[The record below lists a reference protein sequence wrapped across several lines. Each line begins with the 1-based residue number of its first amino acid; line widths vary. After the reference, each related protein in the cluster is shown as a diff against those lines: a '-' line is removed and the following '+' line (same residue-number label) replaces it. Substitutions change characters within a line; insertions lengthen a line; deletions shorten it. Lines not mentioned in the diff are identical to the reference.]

1 MSFPNENTLGAA
13 INASKTRSLLPGGP
27 AGRARRQENQH
38 RASLGTAFIGIG
50 AALVVGV
57 RAIYGFSWF
66 VSLWG
71 TYPQP
76 AWALAAWILLIATLV
91 TIFVVSRVI
100 GDHLPDW
107 IYLAYVCLLAVVI
120 VFDILAVWELHDFG
134 SYATASLT
142 AAMSLLIVITL
153 RGPADILVT
162 SGALGA
168 GILVAMVLSTPLT
181 ADTTPQLITSLGFA
195 VLPVIIG
202 VSVVTGFRRMV
213 QIELDRVLVQS
224 TISAPR
230 FAVGMMASEE
240 LARLDLAAEELLDSV
255 ATGRN
260 PLPLAPKVASVAASL
275 ATELRL
281 HLIEGRRETWLYHA
295 ISESEMLGR
304 SVALVDKGSLAGLLD
319 ANQRDGLLAAIW
331 LLLSDNVK
339 TTTDRTVN
347 VQVGPITTAAD
358 PTIGQKLLV
367 PVVITTAGVA
377 RNRVDPSTWDAMRR
391 VGRYSDSTQDASLRV
406 DIECF
411 VDNPAD
417 M

>member
-13 INASKTRSLLPGGP
+13 ITASNKRSLLPGGP
-27 AGRARRQENQH
+27 ASRARRQENQH

-76 AWALAAWILLIATLV
+76 ALALSAWIVLIATLV
-91 TIFVVSRVI
+91 TIFIVSRVI

-107 IYLAYVCLLAVVI
+107 IYLAFVALLAVVI
-120 VFDILAVWELHDFG
+120 VLDILAVWELHDFG
-134 SYATASLT
+134 GHATASLT
-142 AAMSLLIVITL
+142 AAMALLIVITL
-153 RGPADILVT
+153 RGPVDILVT
-162 SGALGA
+162 SGVLGA

-181 ADTTPQLITSLGFA
+181 VETTPQLITSLGFA

-260 PLPLAPKVASVAASL
+260 PLPLEPKVASVAASL

-304 SVALVDKGSLAGLLD
+304 SVALVDKSSLAGLLD

-347 VQVGPITTAAD
+347 VQVGPITSAAD
-358 PTIGQKLLV
+358 PAIGQKLLV
-367 PVVITTAGVA
+367 PVVITTTGVT